1 MAIKNSEN
9 TISIFSLLQ
18 ALRRRWYIILIPAIL
33 LGAGFTWY
41 AKHQPDRYRTQALIA
56 ASNLA
61 PPSYLKEVAPE
72 PLNIQDHLWT
82 VREVL
87 FSAPILEAAAR
98 KLPEY
103 QKTDGPLSK
112 ETLDAFKGGIAVKV
126 EGDYPLA
133 LGVQDG
139 RDLREV
145 RAENLG
151 HVEDVLVAL

>member
-1 MAIKNSEN
+1 MPHWFGIGFSSASNTPSIPTRGTAPSPILTKSRNTSDCPDVGDAAHREKPNMAIKNSEN

-33 LGAGFTWY
+33 FGAGFTWY

-56 ASNLA
+56 AANLA

-87 FSAPILEAAAR
+87 FGAAILEAAAR
-98 KLPEY
+98 KLP
-103 QKTDGPLSK
+103 
-112 ETLDAFKGGIAVKV
+112 
-126 EGDYPLA
+126 
-133 LGVQDG
+133 
-139 RDLREV
+139 
-145 RAENLG
+145 
-151 HVEDVLVAL
+151 